1 MSPGAAGR
9 SAFSERLPGPHGKP
23 RLAAGRAAP
32 PSRSAEAG
40 RCPPGRRA
48 LHSPGPR
55 GPGGSPPRPLHEPS
69 HEPRGGS
76 PRTAAPPGAFRGDPA
91 RLCGCVGGIAGVWP
105 SPRVTA
111 RLPISVTPTRRVWW
125 PAAELHTEGAFA
137 SGVHPGAARAL
148 AKPGGRATRVPALG
162 CQPGALHL
170 PGLRAPWP
178 PALSPVFGAS
188 GSGRPLTLGLSS
200 SGVPSP
206 GPAGKGHPVL
216 RPLGS
221 RGCPPHLKVCKA
233 PLPVR
238 GNSHGF
244 WGSEVDISGGRY
256 SAPCHHGLELRSPLL
271 P

>member
-48 LHSPGPR
+48 LHSSGPR

-137 SGVHPGAARAL
+137 SRVHPGAARAL

-216 RPLGS
+216 RPHGITWV
-221 RGCPPHLKVCKA
+221 PPPSQGLQS
-233 PLPVR
+233 PP
-238 GNSHGF
+238 
-244 WGSEVDISGGRY
+244 
-256 SAPCHHGLELRSPLL
+256 PCAR
-271 P
+271 